1 MLSEEVVKVLDF
13 GIVKDV
19 GAEDSSPTLTG
30 KHVYPGTPLYM
41 SPEQVLSPE
50 KIGPQSD
57 VYQIGAVG
65 YFLITGEPV
74 FAGKDVEHLFTQ
86 HAWVDPRYPSARSNR
101 AIARD
106 FETLIMQCLQK
117 EEEERPNGMSTL
129 IEALG
134 SLEDAG
140 DWDRH
145 KASDWWL
152 DHAEDVFDTTQDGSS
167 RTSSRS

>member
-1 MLSEEVVKVLDF
+1 
-13 GIVKDV
+13 
-19 GAEDSSPTLTG
+19 
-30 KHVYPGTPLYM
+30 M

-50 KIGPQSD
+50 TIGAQSD

-74 FAGKDVEHLFTQ
+74 FAGKDIEHLFSQ

-117 EEEERPNGMSTL
+117 EEAERPNGMSTL
-129 IEALG
+129 IEALE
-134 SLEDAG
+134 SLEAAG
-140 DWDRH
+140 EWDRH
-145 KASDWWL
+145 KASAWWL
-152 DHAEDVFDTTQDGSS
+152 DHADDVFDTTQDGSS
-167 RTSSRS
+167 RTSSKG